1 MKAISVTL
9 IMVLLAG
16 AQTPVQTPAPA
27 PQTAANGT
35 VKFQASTQL
44 VVETVTVRDKSGKPV
59 EGLTAKDFTITED
72 GVAQTIAFCEFQKLD
87 ELLPPATEPVAVP
100 AAAPSDSP
108 AGAPA
113 APASSAIAVPG
124 VTAHQITPERPG
136 DIRYRDRRLMAMYFD
151 MSAMPVPDQVRAEA
165 AALKFIQTQMSRA
178 DLMAIMAFN
187 GAAVQVLQDFTDK
200 KDDLEMVINKL
211 FVADDGLG
219 ENANDESTADTG
231 AAFGEDDSEF
241 NLFTTDRQLGALQT
255 AVKMLGT
262 LNEKKVLVYFASGL
276 TLNGIDN
283 QAQFQATTN
292 AAIRANVS
300 FYPVDARGL
309 VAQSPMGD
317 ATRGS
322 PGGVGMYSG
331 ASAMANTNNFQK
343 SQDTLYALAAD
354 TGGKAL
360 LDNNDLSQGVVQAEK
375 AITSYYIIGYYSAN
389 TAMDGRFRRIKIT
402 MADASLK
409 LDYRQGYYAG
419 KEFKKFTTVD
429 KERQLIDALMLGDP
443 ITELTIVMEV
453 NYFQLNS
460 AEYFVPVVVKIPG
473 SELALA
479 RKGGAE
485 HTLID
490 FIGEVKDE
498 YNVTV
503 ANVRD
508 KADIKLSGATAAQL
522 AKQPIQYDTG
532 FTLLPGTYNL
542 KFLARDDETGR
553 IGTYISKFVVPNLN
567 KELKRIP
574 ISSVVLSGQRV
585 DMRDALFT
593 AGKDKTPTV
602 NPLIQNGQKLIPSV
616 TRVFSRS
623 RDMYVYLQAYE
634 RGVTAM
640 QPLVAFVTF
649 YRGQT
654 KAFETPPL
662 PVTEGLDPKS
672 KAVPLGFSLALNKL
686 QPGRYNCQV
695 TVVDTTGQKAAFW
708 QAPVML
714 VQ

>member
-1 MKAISVTL
+1 MKTISLTL
-9 IMVLLAG
+9 IFVLLAS
-16 AQTPVQTPAPA
+16 AQQATQPATQTPAQA
-27 PQTAANGT
+27 GAAVPSTGL
-35 VKFQASTQL
+35 VKFESSTQL
-44 VVETVTVRDKSGKPV
+44 VVETVSVKDKNGNPV

-72 GVAQTIAFCEFQKLD
+72 GVPQTISFCEFQKLED
-87 ELLPPATEPVAVP
+87 IAPPELQRRPDDTPAV
-100 AAAPSDSP
+100 
-108 AGAPA
+108 A
-113 APASSAIAVPG
+113 APASALSAVAS
-124 VTAHQITPERPG
+124 VTNHQITPERPG
-136 DIRYRDRRLMAMYFD
+136 DIRYRDRRLLAIYFD

-165 AALKFIQTQMSRA
+165 SALKFIRNQMQKA
-178 DLMAIMAFN
+178 DLMAIMAFS
-187 GAAVQVLQDFTDK
+187 GTGVQVMQDFTDK
-200 KDDLEMVINKL
+200 RDELEAAITKL
-211 FVADDGLG
+211 FITDDGLG
-219 ENANDESTADTG
+219 QNDDTADVG
-231 AAFGEDDSEF
+231 SAFGSDDAEF

-276 TLNGIDN
+276 RLNGIDN
-283 QAQFQATTN
+283 QAQLAATTN

-309 VAQSPMGD
+309 VAQGPMGD

-322 PGGVGMYSG
+322 QGGIAMYSG
-331 ASAMANTNNFQK
+331 GGAMANNNNFQK

-360 LDNNDLSQGVVQAEK
+360 LDNNDLSQGVVNAQK

-389 TAMDGRFRRIKIT
+389 ANMDGRFRRIKIT

-419 KEFKKFTTVD
+419 KEFKKFTQVD

-443 ITELTIVMEV
+443 ITELTIAMEV

-508 KADIKLSGATAAQL
+508 KVDIKLSGATAAQL
-522 AKQPIQYDTG
+522 SKQPIQYDTG
-532 FTLLPGTYNL
+532 FTLLPGTYGI

-553 IGTYISKFVVPNLN
+553 MGTYMNKFVVPNLN
-567 KELKRIP
+567 KEAKRIP

-585 DMRDALFT
+585 DMKDSLFT
-593 AGKDKTPTV
+593 ANKDKAAALV
-602 NPLIQNGQKLIPSV
+602 NPLIQGGQKLIPSV

-623 RDMYVYLQAYE
+623 RDMFVYLQAYQ
-634 RGVTAM
+634 RGQTTQ

-654 KAFETPPL
+654 KAFETAPL
-662 PVTEGLDPKS
+662 PVTEGMDPKS

-695 TVVDTTGQKAAFW
+695 TVVDTAGQRAAFW
-708 QAPVML
+708 QAAVQL